1 MQTAVNITP
10 EVLRWA
16 RRTAG
21 MSPGYVED
29 KLKQKRMSAEAIE
42 NWESGRGAPT
52 YAQLEK
58 LAKLYRRPVAI
69 FFFPAPPSE
78 PDPKEQFRSLPAVY
92 AEHLPPRLRFL
103 VRDGLSMQINLREL
117 FDGVNPAESKI
128 VKDMKDEGNISAVR
142 LAERVRAY
150 MGVSLS
156 EQFSWTDHDTALKA
170 WRDVLEERG
179 LWIFKDAFRENDY
192 SGFCLHDDQFPV
204 IYVNNSMP
212 KTRQIFT
219 LFHELAHLL
228 RGKGGVDVLRP
239 MPELE
244 GSHEE
249 EEQFCNAF
257 AGATLVPDQRLD
269 MSHTDDQHMQ
279 SLANQYKVS
288 REVILRRFYNK
299 RRVSREQYEER
310 VQRWR
315 DEQSPDTTP
324 SSGGDYYATRRA
336 YLGDRYL
343 EIAFRRYHQQRI
355 TEEELADYLGVST
368 AKSLD
373 TLEGYV
379 LGKWKK

>member
-1 MQTAVNITP
+1 
-10 EVLRWA
+10 
-16 RRTAG
+16 
-21 MSPGYVED
+21 
-29 KLKQKRMSAEAIE
+29 
-42 NWESGRGAPT
+42 
-52 YAQLEK
+52 
-58 LAKLYRRPVAI
+58 
-69 FFFPAPPSE
+69 
-78 PDPKEQFRSLPAVY
+78 
-92 AEHLPPRLRFL
+92 
-103 VRDGLSMQINLREL
+103 MQINLREL

-128 VKDMKDEGNISAVR
+128 VKDMKAEGNISAVR

-150 MGVSLS
+150 MGVSLH

-179 LWIFKDAFRENDY
+179 LWIFKDTFRENDY

-228 RGKGGVDVLRP
+228 RGKGGIDVLHP
-239 MPELE
+239 MPCLE
-244 GSHEE
+244 GSYKQ

-257 AGATLVPDQRLD
+257 AGAALVPDQLLD
-269 MSHTDDQHMQ
+269 MSRTDEQHVQ
-279 SLANQYKVS
+279 NLARKYNVS
-288 REVILRRFYNK
+288 REVILRRFYDK
-299 RRVSREQYEER
+299 RLVSSDEYEER

-315 DEQSPDTTP
+315 DEQSPDKTP

-373 TLEGYV
+373 TLEDYV
-379 LGKWKK
+379 LGKWKR